1 MYSLCL
7 SCTGRRSTNS
17 KHIIAEKSGH
27 NIQFD
32 QPDLVVES
40 IRQVFA
46 ATMRKDKKLAAT
58 KEGLDK

>member
-46 ATMRKDKKLAAT
+46 ATMR
-58 KEGLDK
+58 